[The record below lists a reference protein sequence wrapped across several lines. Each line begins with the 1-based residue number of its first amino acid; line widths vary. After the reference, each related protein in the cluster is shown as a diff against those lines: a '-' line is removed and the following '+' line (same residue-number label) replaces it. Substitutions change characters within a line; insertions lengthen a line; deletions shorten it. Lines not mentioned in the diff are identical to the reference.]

1 MTEELQNGPIKNKP
15 LTTEQKLILANIQ
28 RKRLNVQ
35 IMINS
40 LDQQL
45 QQELTK
51 ISQENNIDILNFALN
66 DDFEIIPKEQVKEQ
80 SKS

>member
-15 LTTEQKLILANIQ
+15 LTTEQKLILANTQ
-28 RKRLNVQ
+28 RKRLNTQ

-66 DDFEIIPKEQVKEQ
+66 DDFEIIPKEQVK
-80 SKS
+80 S